1 MAGRRLFLIL
11 ILILGL
17 SAQLSAASYPLII
30 QTSPLASIT
39 FIVGALGGT
48 LVDRIPGT
56 NTYLINVPLVP
67 SPLIA
72 SWLGIQWMDLNI
84 GVTQP
89 GFFQVG
95 VVTVPPNTPPD
106 WYKAQP
112 SMLRIRAGD
121 ALAYSTGRGVVVADI
136 NSKVDVAHPAL
147 IGHLT
152 GGYDFVANKPSGS
165 TALNQS
171 SSSFMD
177 QSSSTFMDQSS
188 STFMDQSSSSFVDQ
202 SSSSF
207 MDSRNPAYSHGTL
220 CAGIIA
226 VVAPDSMIMP
236 LRVFDDQ
243 GEADLFTI
251 AKAIRYAVQ
260 NGAQV
265 INMSFGTLQPSQALQ
280 SAIAFALSRNVGLV
294 ASAGNNNTSAP
305 QYPAAYNDVMTTAAT
320 NLWDVKA
327 SFSNYGGAIFVD
339 APGVNIFSAYPGGY
353 YSVVSGTSF
362 SAPAVAGAA
371 ALVRSLRATKVD
383 DAIANGSVNIDS
395 NNPSYAKQLGYGRI
409 DVVRAVKPD

>member
-39 FIVGALGGT
+39 AIVGALGGT

-67 SPLIA
+67 SPATA
-72 SWLGIQWMDLNI
+72 SWLGIQWMELNI

-112 SMLRIRAGD
+112 SMLRIHAGD

-177 QSSSTFMDQSS
+177 QSSSSFMDQSS
-188 STFMDQSSSSFVDQ
+188 SSFMDQSSSSFVD
-202 SSSSF
+202 SG
-207 MDSRNPAYSHGTL
+207 NPAYSHGTL

-280 SAIAFALSRNVGLV
+280 SAIDFALSRNVALV

-362 SAPAVAGAA
+362 SAPAVAGTA

-395 NNPSYAKQLGYGRI
+395 NNPNYAKQLGYGRI
-409 DVVRAVKPD
+409 NVVRAVKPD

>member
-17 SAQLSAASYPLII
+17 STQLSAASYPLII

-39 FIVGALGGT
+39 VIVGVLGGT

-67 SPLIA
+67 SPATA
-72 SWLGIQWMDLNI
+72 SWLGIQWMELNI

-89 GFFQVG
+89 SFFQVG

-112 SMLRIRAGD
+112 SMLRIHAGD

-177 QSSSTFMDQSS
+177 QSSSFLDQSS
-188 STFMDQSSSSFVDQ
+188 SSFMDQSSSSFVDQ
-202 SSSSF
+202 SSLSLV
-207 MDSRNPAYSHGTL
+207 DSGNPAYSHGTL

-236 LRVFDDQ
+236 LRVFDDL

-265 INMSFGTLQPSQALQ
+265 INMSFGTLQPSQALY
-280 SAIAFALSRNVGLV
+280 SAINFALSKNVALA

-320 NLWDVKA
+320 DLWDMKA
-327 SFSNYGGAIFVD
+327 SFSNYGSAIFVD

-362 SAPAVAGAA
+362 SAPAVAGVA
-371 ALVRSLRATKVD
+371 ALVRSLRATKVG

-395 NNPSYAKQLGYGRI
+395 NNPNYAKQLGYGRI